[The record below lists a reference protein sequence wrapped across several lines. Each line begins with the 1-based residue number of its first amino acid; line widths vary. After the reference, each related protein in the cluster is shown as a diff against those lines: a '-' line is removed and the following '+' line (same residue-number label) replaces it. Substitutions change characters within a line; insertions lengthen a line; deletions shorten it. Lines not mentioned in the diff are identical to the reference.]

1 MGILFMGDNCMN
13 KEYITKISKK
23 DAENCNRPDLVGKNI
38 VLYESDK
45 LHCYSEHYKNFKNKK
60 EFGFV
65 MNNLD
70 FIINECDFVL
80 FNCKNK
86 SLEYYKKLNS
96 NITVRVRVEDSN
108 ELKIKTMFPVSE
120 SKYEMKMTRYAYN
133 KYVIQDDEKELAT
146 N

>member
-1 MGILFMGDNCMN
+1 MN
-13 KEYITKISKK
+13 KEYITKVSKK
-23 DAENCNRPDLVGKNI
+23 DADNCRRPDLFGKRI

-45 LHCYSEHYKNFKNKK
+45 LHCYSEHYSNFKNKK
-60 EFGFV
+60 EFSFI

-70 FIINECDFVL
+70 YVINECDFVL
-80 FNCKNK
+80 YNSKNN

-96 NITVRVRVEDSN
+96 NITVRVKVQNSN

-120 SKYEMKMTRYAYN
+120 DKYEMKLARYNYN
-133 KYVIQDDEKELAT
+133 KYIIQDEESELVA

>member
-1 MGILFMGDNCMN
+1 
-13 KEYITKISKK
+13 
-23 DAENCNRPDLVGKNI
+23 
-38 VLYESDK
+38 
-45 LHCYSEHYKNFKNKK
+45 
-60 EFGFV
+60 

-70 FIINECDFVL
+70 LIINECDFVL
-80 FNCKNK
+80 FNSKNK